1 MPLLEGTDGVNKM
14 SKSLG
19 NYIAINDNPRDM
31 FGKIMS
37 ISDELM
43 LKYYTLLTDED
54 IAAVRAMHPK
64 EAKANLA
71 KYIVS
76 QYYSNSI
83 ADEAADE
90 FSRVFTEKEIP
101 QDIPEFKL
109 SGPMLIVDAV
119 VASGQLKSKNEA
131 RRLIQQGGLELD
143 GVRIG
148 DVNAKLTAPGIL
160 KIGSRRFLRITV

>member
-1 MPLLEGTDGVNKM
+1 MRRQM
-14 SKSLG
+14 S
-19 NYIAINDNPRDM
+19 
-31 FGKIMS
+31 
-37 ISDELM
+37 SD
-43 LKYYTLLTDED
+43 
-54 IAAVRAMHPK
+54 
-64 EAKANLA
+64 
-71 KYIVS
+71 
-76 QYYSNSI
+76 
-83 ADEAADE
+83 
-90 FSRVFTEKEIP
+90 RVFTEKKFL